1 MKSPLKRT
9 TMPFLPTTKYSCV
22 CVKDS
27 NHKWL
32 SFIEGETYV
41 VNSLKYANEE
51 TDTTHNSVE
60 GIWRTKDKQTTDCKR
75 ITMSKID
82 CREFLK
88 VLNQIQ

>member
-1 MKSPLKRT
+1 M
-9 TMPFLPTTKYSCV
+9 CV
-22 CVKDS
+22 QDS

-32 SFIEGETYV
+32 SFIKGNTYV

-60 GIWRTKDKQTTDCKR
+60 GIWRTKTGEITENKR

-82 CREFLK
+82 CKQYLK
-88 VLNQIQ
+88 IIENEPKS

>member
-1 MKSPLKRT
+1 MGFIATPKFKCL
-9 TMPFLPTTKYSCV
+9 

-27 NHKWL
+27 QHKWL
-32 SFIEGETYV
+32 SFIEGNVYV

-60 GIWRTKDKQTTDCKR
+60 GVFRHKSGEIEPRR

-82 CREFLK
+82 CKEYLK
-88 VLNQIQ
+88 IIE